1 MKCCVESSSSVLVNG
16 SPTKE
21 FLVEKGFRQGPLVPF
36 LFLMVAERLS
46 GLVREAERKRLFEG
60 AQVRS
65 GNLKVSILQFVD
77 DALFF
82 GDPSMSN
89 ILTLKSI
96 LRCFEIF
103 NSMIGGVCLEKEKL
117 DRLPMVLNCRRME
130 VPFTYLG
137 LPVGAN

>member
-1 MKCCVESSSSVLVNG
+1 MKCCVESSSTSVLVNG

-77 DALFF
+77 DALF
-82 GDPSMSN
+82 SV
-89 ILTLKSI
+89 ILT
-96 LRCFEIF
+96 
-103 NSMIGGVCLEKEKL
+103 CL
-117 DRLPMVLNCRRME
+117 
-130 VPFTYLG
+130 TS
-137 LPVGAN
+137 